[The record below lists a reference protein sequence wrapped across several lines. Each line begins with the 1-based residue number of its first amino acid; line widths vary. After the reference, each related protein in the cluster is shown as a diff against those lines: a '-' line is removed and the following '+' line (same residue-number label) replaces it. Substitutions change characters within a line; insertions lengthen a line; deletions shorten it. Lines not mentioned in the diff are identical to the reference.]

1 MNRSL
6 ADRLCRRIAERGPIP
21 VSEYVEAAL
30 YDESEGFYQ
39 TGGQSGRSGDY
50 LTAPEVGPL
59 FGAVIARAIDSWWRD
74 LDCPDQFDV
83 YEWGA
88 GPGTLARAVIAAQ
101 PEVLRSNALLWHAIE
116 HADVQR
122 AQHLEHPSL
131 VSSATGPSEGV
142 PVGVVL
148 ANELLDNLPFD
159 LYERSSDHWVELRV
173 TEGSAP
179 GQFATVEVPVPES
192 ALGNELSS
200 LFGGSVPHGVQVVRQ
215 VAAREWLGEAL
226 ASLKAGRVV
235 VLDYGA
241 TTAELAA
248 RGNWLR
254 THRGHSGGD
263 SNRWLQDPGTCDIT
277 VDVATDQLDLVR
289 KADSNCT
296 QAEFLRAHGIDGLV
310 AEGKQQWQETAH
322 VGDLAAL
329 RARSRIRE
337 AEALCDPSGM
347 GAFRVLEWLVY
358 SESDID
364 QDLIVEIIRAERDS
378 R

>member
-1 MNRSL
+1 MVTL

-21 VSEYVEAAL
+21 VSEYIEAAL

-39 TGGQSGRSGDY
+39 TGGQSGRSGDF

-59 FGAVIARAIDSWWRD
+59 FGAVIARAVDSWWRD
-74 LDCPDQFDV
+74 LNCPDRFDV

-88 GPGTLARAVIAAQ
+88 GPGTLARAVIAAE
-101 PEVLRSNALLWHAIE
+101 PEAAVAGALRWHAIE
-116 HADVQR
+116 RSDAQR
-122 AQHLEHPSL
+122 MKHPQHPWL
-131 VSSATGPSEGV
+131 VSSATGPNEPV

-159 LYERSSDHWVELRV
+159 LYQRAGDHWVELRV

-179 GQFATVEVPVPES
+179 SRFTTVEVPVPES

-200 LFGGSVPHGVQVVRQ
+200 LFGGSAPHGVQVVRQ
-215 VAAREWLGEAL
+215 VAAREWLSEAL
-226 ASLKAGRVV
+226 ASLNAGRVV

-248 RGNWLR
+248 RGGWLR
-254 THRGHSGGD
+254 THQEHREGD
-263 SNRWLQDPGTCDIT
+263 SNRWLKDPGSCDIT

-289 KADSNCT
+289 EADSNRT
-296 QAEFLRAHGIDGLV
+296 QAEFLRAHGIDHLV
-310 AEGKQQWQETAH
+310 AEGKQQWQEAVH
-322 VGDLAAL
+322 IGDLAAL

-347 GAFRVLEWLVY
+347 GAFRVLEWLAY
-358 SESDID
+358 GESDLD